1 MVVSRDV
8 CLIGRDRSLSDS
20 FHLVRMM
27 ERMETSGMV
36 TVSERKRINFQDFA
50 NGTQPFAQIHM
61 FFFYCKVYQWWPFT
75 HTLPESDEDRTR
87 EKECKRLK

>member
-61 FFFYCKVYQWWPFT
+61 FFFTVKCINDGHSRTHYQ
-75 HTLPESDEDRTR
+75 RVMKIGR
-87 EKECKRLK
+87 EKKSAKG